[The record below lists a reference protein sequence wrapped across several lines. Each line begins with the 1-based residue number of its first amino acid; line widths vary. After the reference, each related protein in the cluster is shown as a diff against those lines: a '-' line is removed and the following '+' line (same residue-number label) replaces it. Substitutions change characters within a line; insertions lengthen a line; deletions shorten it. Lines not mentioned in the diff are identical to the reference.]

1 MYSGCIVDG
10 PYILLN
16 EISQTEKDKYCMFL
30 FICGVKKKKKTHR
43 YRKQILAAR
52 GGVWVVGKMDE
63 GSQEVK
69 VSIHNKN

>member
-1 MYSGCIVDG
+1 
-10 PYILLN
+10 
-16 EISQTEKDKYCMFL
+16 MFL